1 MSTKTLWLALAL
13 LGCGAVTAA
22 CEEKSLAE
30 EAADAVDDAAHDAA
44 DAVKDA
50 TDGK

>member
-1 MSTKTLWLALAL
+1 MDTKGLWLALAI
-13 LGCGAVTAA
+13 LGSASVAA
-22 CEEKSLAE
+22 CEPKSPAEK
-30 EAADAVDDAAHDAA
+30 AADKIDDAAHDAA